1 MTFAY
6 NARKYINFPIQLCE
20 NPQMSLKSGTVL
32 ILDDD
37 ASVRR
42 AYARTLAEEGYST
55 LEFPDFHSLKR
66 SIAAGFF
73 QAKRVCLLLD
83 MRMADVNGLAVQ
95 QWVIDQNIPL
105 PIIFISG
112 ESEVAEAISA
122 LKAGAVEFLLKPVES
137 EPLVAAV
144 DAVLMP
150 KSEPI
155 ERPVMPAGFER
166 LSAREIQVLDLVV
179 QGMRSQAIAS
189 VLGITLRTVKMH
201 RGNIMAKVG
210 VKNVA
215 QLVSFY
221 QQQRFQ
227 SPGPA
232 CRSPAQATS

>member
-1 MTFAY
+1 MT
-6 NARKYINFPIQLCE
+6 
-20 NPQMSLKSGTVL
+20 LKSGTIL

-55 LEFPDFHSLKR
+55 LEFSDFESLRR
-66 SIAAGFF
+66 SITAGFF

-83 MRMADVNGLAVQ
+83 MRMADANGLAVQ
-95 QWVIDQNIPL
+95 QWVIEQAIQI

-122 LKAGAVEFLLKPVES
+122 LKAGAAEFLLKPVES
-137 EPLVAAV
+137 EQLVAAV
-144 DAVLMP
+144 DAVLAP
-150 KSEPI
+150 KSATPQ
-155 ERPVMPAGFER
+155 RSAMPAGFER

-179 QGMRSQAIAS
+179 QGMRSQVIATA
-189 VLGITLRTVKMH
+189 LGITLRTVKMH

-215 QLVSFY
+215 QLVGFY

-227 SPGPA
+227 PPTPA
-232 CRSPAQATS
+232 LRSPAAGNP